1 MWSNMV
7 ITYYLSP
14 FTEKYLQNYGNIE
27 VLEFIVDI
35 NGINY
40 SFYMFYPLLILYI
53 SIQIA

>member
-1 MWSNMV
+1 MV
-7 ITYYLSP
+7 ITYYLFP

-40 SFYMFYPLLILYI
+40 SFYIFYPLLILYI
-53 SIQIA
+53 SIQTA